1 MDVDNDIIK
10 DDSVFEIEE
19 TEELQVGHIVK
30 GTVAFNTKQFSF
42 VKVGKL
48 SCILPISEISHDK
61 KPKRLKVGTEIEA
74 VVIRL
79 SEENGAMLSIKRAK
93 QDPWDTI
100 DELYHVGQRLN
111 VKVKNVTNLGAFVE
125 LDNGLSGL
133 IHCKD
138 LSYIKSNY
146 PENLISVDDVV
157 EAEIMIID
165 KERRRIQLSRKKCLT
180 DPWEHVSDTYFVG
193 QKLTRKVVN
202 ISNFG
207 AFFEIEP
214 GIDALL
220 HRLQMGL
227 SKSDKVKDFVSIN
240 DELEVVIFSIDK
252 ENKRMSLSCDKLTK
266 KD

>member
-1 MDVDNDIIK
+1 MDVDYDKIL
-10 DDSVFEIEE
+10 DSVLELEE

-48 SCILPISEISHDK
+48 SCILPFSEISHDK
-61 KPKRLKVGTEIEA
+61 KPKILKVGTKIEA
-74 VVIRL
+74 VVVRI
-79 SEENGAMLSIKRAK
+79 SEENGVMLSIKRVK
-93 QDPWDTI
+93 QDPWDMI
-100 DELYHVGQRLN
+100 DDLYHVGQRVS
-111 VKVKNVTNLGAFVE
+111 VKVKNVTNIGAFVE
-125 LDNGLSGL
+125 LDKGFPGL
-133 IHCKD
+133 IHRKE
-138 LSYIKSNY
+138 LSYIKSNS
-146 PENLISVDDVV
+146 PDNLISVDDVV
-157 EAEIMIID
+157 EAEILIID
-165 KERRRIQLSRKKCLT
+165 KEKRRIQLSRKRCLT
-180 DPWEHVSDTYFVG
+180 DPWERVSDTYYVG

-240 DELEVVIFSIDK
+240 DELEVEIFSIDIG
-252 ENKRMSLSCDKLTK
+252 NKRMSLSCDKLK
-266 KD
+266 KKE